1 MWTRR
6 FPENV
11 NIWCLV
17 LALRLN
23 LSQAVACQSKC
34 QEIRIFMSL
43 INCNRGWA
51 DWLPL
56 SSPDAILRSDWLGR
70 PSGVLCQA
78 EDCEAQSDLTLGI
91 LLKYPFC
98 FDLSFDWNCPEKIA
112 CDQNMP
118 HQFLSNHWRYFDRED
133 CFLTKP
139 INLQTRKQ
147 QRRIISVI
155 NLHLISANPKKLFHW
170 ESGRLNPNNRHTV

>member
-1 MWTRR
+1 MISEADYRKHR
-6 FPENV
+6 YL
-11 NIWCLV
+11 IWRLV
-17 LALRLN
+17 WDL
-23 LSQAVACQSKC
+23 
-34 QEIRIFMSL
+34 
-43 INCNRGWA
+43 
-51 DWLPL
+51 
-56 SSPDAILRSDWLGR
+56 
-70 PSGVLCQA
+70 
-78 EDCEAQSDLTLGI
+78 QSDGPGNPRFLSVRMSGNQNIYEFWSIVNWARAFSLAAALITWPGPWLWLAAGEKRYFVSDRRLRGSISSLTLGI

-147 QRRIISVI
+147 QRRIIRRDKSS
-155 NLHLISANPKKLFHW
+155 LDFSK
-170 ESGRLNPNNRHTV
+170 S